1 MARSNGLTTGDGAQ
15 RDREMIATGNL
26 LSGPVLIGGIHGQGL
41 PGLLAWTVG
50 LAAVLT
56 GGYYAAK
63 GQLLRNSPTRTSSG
77 AEKSQDPS
85 QAQVFGLFLLI
96 AVLVFALLLA
106 THFVPGT

>member
-1 MARSNGLTTGDGAQ
+1 MGFP
-15 RDREMIATGNL
+15 

-41 PGLLAWTVG
+41 PALLAWTVG

-56 GGYYAAK
+56 AGYYAAR
-63 GQLLRNSPTRTSSG
+63 GQLLPNSPTRVSRG
-77 AEKSQDPS
+77 GGRSQDPS
-85 QAQVFGLFLLI
+85 QVQVFGLFLLI